1 MEELIMQVKELIKI
15 LEKCDENDEITFIF
29 DNDDKL
35 STNRGEGLFEVSQV
49 NVTGQKINGKIALS
63 NGRKSSTGQL
73 RKVKKQCK
81 SLHQDR
87 KL

>member
-49 NVTGQKINGKIALS
+49 NVTGQKINSKIALS
-63 NGRKSSTGQL
+63 NGRTY
-73 RKVKKQCK
+73 
-81 SLHQDR
+81 
-87 KL
+87 KLIQEDAESIFK